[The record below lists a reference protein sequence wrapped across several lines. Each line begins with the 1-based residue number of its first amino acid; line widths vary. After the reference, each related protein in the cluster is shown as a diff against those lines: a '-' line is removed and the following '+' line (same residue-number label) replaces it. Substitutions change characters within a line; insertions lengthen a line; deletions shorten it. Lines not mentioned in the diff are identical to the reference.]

1 MTGNMST
8 NLVRINLHHDL
19 GKEVGDTWDLSV
31 KSVQEAIRAIESI
44 TQKFYKFLINK
55 DKAGAKY
62 QIIING
68 NLIDSSNIS
77 SNNIDSIKNSELCIR
92 HNELK
97 TIDIIP
103 VIEGANSK
111 TLGTVLGFILIVVGA
126 ILAATG
132 IGGGIG
138 YGLIVAGLGLVVS
151 SLLSKPPKFE
161 DFREISQGGK
171 TSYLYNGPANI
182 IGEGGPVPVLFGELI
197 VGSQTVTASY
207 VIRQFTAGNT
217 NDFYND
223 IY

>member
-1 MTGNMST
+1 MSA
-8 NLVRINLHHDL
+8 NLVKVNLHHDL
-19 GKEVGDTWDLSV
+19 GKEVGETWDLSV

-44 TQKFYKFLINK
+44 TQKLYRFLIEK

-68 NLIDSSNIS
+68 HLIDSSNIS
-77 SNNIDSIKNSELCIR
+77 PDNIDSIKNSELCIK
-92 HNELK
+92 HSKLE

-111 TLGTVLGFILIVVGA
+111 TLGTVLGFILIIVGA
-126 ILAATG
+126 FLAATG

-138 YGLIVAGLGLVVS
+138 YGLIIAGLGLIVS
-151 SLLSKPPKFE
+151 SLLAKPPKFE
-161 DFREISQGGK
+161 DFREIDQGGK

-197 VGSQTVTASY
+197 VGSQTITASY
-207 VIRQFTAGNT
+207 VIRQFTAGNSS
-217 NDFYND
+217 DFYND